1 MLFKRGDFV
10 TANAHPGA
18 PRMVERRRP
27 GTARALP
34 SDLIGRLCLVLLVA
48 PWVLILAL
56 KNIFALDGLMSS
68 MFFFVLCSELAI
80 VTFAGL
86 TLVNVRLRDLRRY
99 EAGREHERL
108 LFSYA
113 RDGMLLVRV
122 RHGASGRP
130 SDLSFEIQAEN
141 PTAIERLSSIGQ
153 AQSYVGCDMEDAFP
167 RWLRQKIRTEYTTC
181 VISRQV
187 HRYEVSHP
195 DGRLAHESIATP
207 VIDPVS
213 KSVTHIIVI
222 MRDIGER
229 IVHERQLAVA
239 LRKAEAASKS
249 KSEFLASM
257 SHELR
262 TPLNAVLG
270 FSEAMIQGI
279 GGPLSDKQKEYAGH
293 IHQSGSHLLGI
304 ISDIL
309 DLSKIEAGQVVLQ
322 EQPVVME
329 QLVESCLLMVKE
341 RAGGKGL
348 KLKMEVSSNLPMI
361 KADPLR
367 LKQILI
373 NLLSNAVKF
382 TDKGAVILSANYH
395 DQTGFEFAV
404 TDTGIGMTEN
414 EMKIALQPFGQV
426 ESAFARNHDG
436 TGLGLPIA
444 QHLAVLHGGTLEL
457 SSKSG
462 LGTRVTV
469 TFPPSRA
476 LPPTTAGETL
486 LCGTN

>member
-1 MLFKRGDFV
+1 
-10 TANAHPGA
+10 
-18 PRMVERRRP
+18 
-27 GTARALP
+27 
-34 SDLIGRLCLVLLVA
+34 
-48 PWVLILAL
+48 
-56 KNIFALDGLMSS
+56 MS
-68 MFFFVLCSELAI
+68 
-80 VTFAGL
+80 
-86 TLVNVRLRDLRRY
+86 
-99 EAGREHERL
+99 
-108 LFSYA
+108 
-113 RDGMLLVRV
+113 
-122 RHGASGRP
+122 
-130 SDLSFEIQAEN
+130 
-141 PTAIERLSSIGQ
+141 TAIWKMLS
-153 AQSYVGCDMEDAFP
+153 P

-262 TPLNAVLG
+262 TPLNAVWAFPKL
-270 FSEAMIQGI
+270 MIQGI

-293 IHQSGSHLLGI
+293 IHQSGSHLLGV

-322 EQPVVME
+322 EQSVAME
-329 QLVESCLLMVKE
+329 QLVEACLLMVKA

-348 KLKMEVSSNLPMI
+348 RRLKTEASSNLPMI

-382 TDKGAVILSANYH
+382 TDKGAVMLSANYH
-395 DQTGFEFAV
+395 HQTGFEFSV

-444 QHLAVLHGGTLEL
+444 QHLAVLHGGTLDL

-469 TFPPSRA
+469 IFPPSRA

-486 LCGTN
+486 LWGPIKAPGLGTVQEYWHRFGHGGSAGRRTPRSAGSWEVSVVGQ